1 MAQAHEEAELERRI
15 LRALG
20 GERDLLLLKNE
31 VGLGYPCGELHASM
45 EAALRG
51 DLALGIVKGVL
62 KRARRVQYGLGV
74 GSPDLVGSVGG
85 RFIGM
90 ELKSPLGRLSEEQAR
105 WMEAANAR
113 GIHLAVVREVAE
125 AREFIEKIRNK

>member
-20 GERDLLLLKNE
+20 GDRDLLLLKNE
-31 VGLGYPCGELHASM
+31 VGVGYPCHELHASM
-45 EAALRG
+45 EVALRG
-51 DLALGIVKGVL
+51 DPALGIVKGVL
-62 KRARRVQYGLGV
+62 TRARRVQYGLGV
-74 GSPDLVGSVGG
+74 GSPDLVGAVGG

-90 ELKSPLGRLSEEQAR
+90 ELKSPTGRLSAEQAR
-105 WMEAANAR
+105 WMEAANGR
-113 GIHLAVVREVAE
+113 GIHLAVVREVTQ